1 MNEIV
6 APFRD
11 IRVDET
17 EYACLKAIVFFDPH
31 ARGLTD
37 IDKIKRLRYQIQ
49 VNLEDYISDRQYDTR
64 GRFGEL
70 LLVLPS
76 LQSITWQ
83 MIEQIEVAKN
93 CGVAYIDNL
102 LQEMLL
108 GGAMTYQVTP
118 TNAGGAP
125 SSGNGGGGGGSSVT
139 PMTTAVASSPPESPV
154 ASVASTSNESYYVQ
168 L

>member
-1 MNEIV
+1 
-6 APFRD
+6 
-11 IRVDET
+11 
-17 EYACLKAIVFFDPH
+17 
-31 ARGLTD
+31 
-37 IDKIKRLRYQIQ
+37 

-108 GGAMTYQVTP
+108 GGSMTYQ
-118 TNAGGAP
+118 GAP
-125 SSGNGGGGGGSSVT
+125 STSSAATSPPNSPPANSNQSTSALQTMDTSSSFATVAGGGILANLSG
-139 PMTTAVASSPPESPV
+139 PP
-154 ASVASTSNESYYVQ
+154 
-168 L
+168 